1 MINVR
6 GYVESLDLADGQRHR
21 GKCPSCHRGNTFTA
35 TNEMGKL
42 LWNCYANSCNLSG
55 TTRINMT
62 VEEIRKRMDSNFKID
77 TDKAFAGLNVAKPT
91 QFVLPESVVK
101 GTKQDILDEYCNRY
115 GIDSHELSL
124 HYDVR
129 EDRIVFPMFL
139 EGTMVDAIG
148 RAVDSK
154 VIPKWKRYGSEADG
168 FIRGNCTIAVIV
180 EDCTSASV
188 VETLG
193 LTGVAILGTTINQNH
208 IQGLKNY
215 KKVIVALDPDA
226 APKTI
231 EYTRKLKA
239 NGIDAFALKLLDDIK
254 YRRAEDIA
262 YLQKLKREFHG
273 TTNIKEPT
281 Q

>member
-35 TNEMGKL
+35 TNDMGKL

-62 VEEIRKRMDSNFKID
+62 IEEIRKRMDSNFTID

-124 HYDVR
+124 HYDVK

-139 EGTMVDAIG
+139 EGKMVDAIG

-168 FIRGNCTIAVIV
+168 FIRGSCTIAVIV

-188 VETLG
+188 VETLE

-208 IQGLKNY
+208 IQGLKDY

-262 YLQKLKREFHG
+262 YLHKLKREFNG

>member
-35 TNEMGKL
+35 TNDMGKL

-62 VEEIRKRMDSNFKID
+62 IQEIRKRMDSNFKID

-124 HYDVR
+124 HYDVK

-139 EGTMVDAIG
+139 EGKMVDAIG

-168 FIRGNCTIAVIV
+168 FIRGDCAIAVIV
-180 EDCTSASV
+180 EDCTSAAV

-208 IQGLKNY
+208 IQGLKGY

-262 YLQKLKREFHG
+262 YLHKLKREFNG

>member
-1 MINVR
+1 MINIR
-6 GYVESLDLADGQRHR
+6 GYVENLDLADGQRHR

-124 HYDVR
+124 HYDVK

-139 EGTMVDAIG
+139 EGKMVDAIG

-188 VETLG
+188 VQTLG

-273 TTNIKEPT
+273 TTDIKEPT